1 MSNKIKRIIIEV
13 EGDELESLNIK
24 GLLYKYTRGGYRGH
38 ANDNGGDSGGNPTL
52 KALKSWCMT
61 TLDSLANWAEKTAFW
76 ELLKAHN
83 GGSSKIRELSELGAS
98 RFRKSFNF
106 FAEQFA
112 KNKKVK
118 VEQIFNKEGMPLLKY
133 RQAFNSFELE
143 PILPAQ
149 PVNPPA
155 DPHDDPTVPAAE
167 KEAEDDNIN

>member
-13 EGDELESLNIK
+13 EGDELEKLNIK
-24 GLLYKYTRGGYRGH
+24 GLLYQYKGRASYRGG
-38 ANDNGGDSGGNPTL
+38 ANGAGDSGGNPTL

-61 TLDSLANWAEKTAFW
+61 TLDSLVDWSEKTAFW

-112 KNKKVK
+112 KNRKVK
-118 VEQIFNKEGMPLLKY
+118 VEQVFSKDGMPLLKY
-133 RQAFNSFELE
+133 RQAFNSFEVE

-149 PVNPPA
+149 PVDPPA
-155 DPHDDPTVPAAE
+155 DPADDPTVPAAE
-167 KEAEDDNIN
+167 KAIDDDDVK